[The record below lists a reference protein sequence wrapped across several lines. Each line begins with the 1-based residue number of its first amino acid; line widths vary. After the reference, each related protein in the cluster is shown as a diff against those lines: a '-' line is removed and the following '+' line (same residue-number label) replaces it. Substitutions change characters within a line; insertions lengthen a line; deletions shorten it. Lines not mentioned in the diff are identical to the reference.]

1 MPNRHRA
8 IFSTVLSL
16 EVPPL
21 PQDFGFPPILLLLPK
36 MLLDPSSYLPWD
48 LVHGLGVW
56 AWGDSVFWK
65 YDKKGDEEL
74 CNVFDNV
81 VDKMTS
87 PISFDTAELF
97 GFGCSEKLIGE
108 FSKSFLQ
115 DKVEI
120 ATRLTL
126 RRSKQK
132 LTLSLV
138 DRLGGCHPIKLY
150 STSTAV
156 NQ

>member
-1 MPNRHRA
+1 M
-8 IFSTVLSL
+8 
-16 EVPPL
+16 
-21 PQDFGFPPILLLLPK
+21 
-36 MLLDPSSYLPWD
+36 
-48 LVHGLGVW
+48 GLGW
-56 AWGDSVFWK
+56 GGDSVFWK
-65 YDKKGDEEL
+65 YNKKEDEEL
-74 CNVFDNV
+74 RNVFDYA